1 MAKACVLKSI
11 VFVSLN
17 EKKAYGIGLSSSV
30 PKLWYREECTYFASL
45 FSTQTDVHEKCSR

>member
-30 PKLWYREECTYFASL
+30 PKLWYREECTYLALL
-45 FSTQTDVHEKCSR
+45 FSTQTDVQEKCSR